1 MNQRRKILKYKESE
15 SLLNA
20 RARLIDELTIQ
31 INQLKH
37 LLAQKTLIGHPD
49 FHHKEEKNLE

>member
-1 MNQRRKILKYKESE
+1 MNYKELK
-15 SLLNA
+15 SLLEA
-20 RARLIDELTIQ
+20 RARVIDELTIQ

-37 LLAQKTLIGHPD
+37 MLAQKTLIGHPD